1 MPTDTTLTLPDGRP
15 IPRLTGPERPMLE
28 SWLDFHRATLELKC
42 AGLDDTQVRQE
53 SAEPSELTLL
63 GLVQHLAE
71 CERNWF
77 QRVAGGLDVP
87 PVYEEETGY
96 ALNPERGIDE
106 ALTTWRRE
114 IERGRQV
121 CAGRTLESVGRITDG
136 PMAGVEVG
144 LRWVFIHMIE
154 EYARHNGH
162 ADILRERIDGVT
174 GA

>member
-1 MPTDTTLTLPDGRP
+1 MTTDIPQTLPDGRP
-15 IPRLTGPERPMLE
+15 IPLTTGPELPMLE

-42 AGLDDTQVRQE
+42 AGLDDSQVRLV
-53 SAEPSELTLL
+53 SAEPSRLTLL

-77 QRVAGGLDVP
+77 QRVVGGLDVA
-87 PVYEEETGY
+87 PVFEDATGY
-96 ALNPERGIDE
+96 ALDPGRGIDE
-106 ALTTWRRE
+106 ALAVWRRE
-114 IERGRQV
+114 IARGREV
-121 CAGRTLESVGRITDG
+121 CAGRSPESVGRIEVA
-136 PMAGVEVG
+136 PMAGLEVS

-162 ADILRERIDGVT
+162 ADILRERIDGVI

>member
-1 MPTDTTLTLPDGRP
+1 MTTDTPTHLPDGRP
-15 IPRLTGPERPMLE
+15 IPLMTGPERPMLD

-42 AGLDDTQVRQE
+42 AGLDDAQLRLA

-77 QRVAGGLDVP
+77 QRVVGGVDVP
-87 PVYEEETGY
+87 PVFEDETGY
-96 ALNPERGIDE
+96 GLDPGRGIDE
-106 ALTTWRRE
+106 ALSVWRRE
-114 IERGRQV
+114 IARGREV
-121 CAGRTLESVGRITDG
+121 CGGLPLESVGRIGGG
-136 PMAGVEVG
+136 PMAGVEVS
-144 LRWVFIHMIE
+144 LRWVLVHMIE

-162 ADILRERIDGVT
+162 ADILRERIDGVI